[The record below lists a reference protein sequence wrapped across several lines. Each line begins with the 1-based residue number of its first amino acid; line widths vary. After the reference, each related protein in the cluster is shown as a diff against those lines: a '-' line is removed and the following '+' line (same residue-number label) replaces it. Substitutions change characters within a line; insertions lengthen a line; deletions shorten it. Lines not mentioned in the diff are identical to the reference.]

1 MLADNYDVIVVGA
14 GPAGSIAARTAAQNG
29 ARTLLLERDA
39 VIGTPVRCGEAIAA
53 RNLKRFV
60 TIDPRWVAAE
70 VAGAVL
76 YAPNGSGVPIVS
88 PDTTG
93 IILERCI
100 FDRYLAETAAEAGV
114 TVISR
119 SDVTGLVIEE
129 SMVKGVIY
137 QRLGKRQQADCKV
150 VIAADGVDSRV
161 GRWAGIYT
169 NIRAADLESA
179 YQFYLAGL
187 DYDDRYCH
195 FYFGQ
200 DVALGGYVWVFP
212 KSPTVASVGI
222 GVCVR
227 DNEAGTA
234 YRKLKSFID
243 DHYPNA
249 AIVGEMAGGVPVS
262 KPIKVPYANGI
273 MLAGDAARHC
283 NPLTGGGI
291 ATGMFAGYQ
300 AGLTAAEAAKSGE
313 TSAKALSIYVDRLQ
327 EDVGKPNNR
336 AYRLKD
342 GVANLTDDM
351 LNRTADELL
360 ALPPEDRTLKRAFLI
375 GLMNQPSLLL
385 DIIRAFV

>member
-1 MLADNYDVIVVGA
+1 MLEGKYDVVVVGA

-29 ARTLLLERDA
+29 AKTALLERDP

-60 TIDPRWVAAE
+60 DIDLRWVAAE
-70 VAGAVL
+70 VDGAVL

-93 IILERCI
+93 IILERCL
-100 FDRYLAETAAEAGV
+100 FDRYLAETAAIAGA
-114 TVISR
+114 TVQSR
-119 SDVTGLVIEE
+119 CDVTGLVFDNGE
-129 SMVKGVIY
+129 VRGVYY
-137 QRLGKRQQADCKV
+137 QRFGRQYRIDCRV
-150 VIAADGVDSRV
+150 VIAADGIDSRV
-161 GRWAGIYT
+161 ARWAGMHT
-169 NIRAADLESA
+169 NLRAADLESA
-179 YQFYLAGL
+179 YQFYVAGIK
-187 DYDDRYCH
+187 YDHRYCH

-200 DVALGGYVWVFP
+200 DVALGGYIWVFP

-222 GVCVR
+222 GVCVK
-227 DNEAGTA
+227 DNPAGMA
-234 YRKLKSFID
+234 YRKLKDFLNNQF
-243 DHYPNA
+243 PGA

-262 KPIKVPYANGI
+262 KPLKTPFGNGI
-273 MLAGDAARHC
+273 LLAGDAARHC

-291 ATGMFAGYQ
+291 ATAMMAGYQ
-300 AGLTAAEAAKSGE
+300 AGLTAAEAVHSGDVTAK
-313 TSAKALSIYVDRLQ
+313 TLSIYVQRIQD
-327 EDVGKPNNR
+327 DVIKPNLR

-342 GVANLTDDM
+342 GVACLSDDM

-375 GLMNQPSLLL
+375 GLMNQPSLVL

>member
-1 MLADNYDVIVVGA
+1 MLDDRYDVVVVGA
-14 GPAGSIAARTAAQNG
+14 GPAGSIAARTAAKQG
-29 ARTLLLERDA
+29 AKTLLLERDA
-39 VIGTPVRCGEAIAA
+39 VIGSPVRCGEAIAA

-60 TIDPRWVAAE
+60 EIQQSWVAAE
-70 VAGAVL
+70 VDGAVL
-76 YAPNGSGVPIVS
+76 YAPNGTGVPIVS

-93 IILERCI
+93 IILERNI
-100 FDRYLAETAAEAGV
+100 FDRYLAETAAIGGARV
-114 TVISR
+114 QSR
-119 SDVTGLVIEE
+119 CDVTGLVTED
-129 SMVKGVIY
+129 SYVTGVIY
-137 QRLGKRQQADCKV
+137 ERFGKRQKISCKV

-161 GRWAGIYT
+161 ARWAGLYT

-187 DYDDRYCH
+187 DYDSRYCH

-212 KSPTVASVGI
+212 KSPTMASVGI
-222 GVCVR
+222 GVCVK

-234 YRKLKSFID
+234 YRKLQEFID
-243 DHYPNA
+243 IHYPRA

-262 KPIKVPYANGI
+262 KPIKVPYGNGI
-273 MLAGDAARHC
+273 LLAGDAARHC

-291 ATGMFAGYQ
+291 ATAMMAGHQ
-300 AGLTAAEAAKSGE
+300 AGITAAEAVFTGNA
-313 TSAKALSIYVDRLQ
+313 SAKALSKYVSRIQD
-327 EDVGKPNNR
+327 DVGTPNQR

-351 LNRTADELL
+351 LNRTANELM
-360 ALPPEDRTLKRAFLI
+360 ALSPEDRTLKRAFLI

>member
-1 MLADNYDVIVVGA
+1 MLADNYDVVVVGA
-14 GPAGSIAARTAAQNG
+14 GPAGSLAARTAAQNG

-53 RNLKRFV
+53 RNLTRFV
-60 TIDPRWVAAE
+60 EIDSRWVAA
-70 VAGAVL
+70 VVDGAVL
-76 YAPNGSGVPIVS
+76 YAPNGKGVPIVS

-100 FDRYLAETAAEAGV
+100 FDRYLAETAASAGA
-114 TVISR
+114 TIQSR
-119 SDVTGLVIEE
+119 CDVTGLVMEE
-129 SMVKGVIY
+129 KQVTGVFY
-137 QRLGKRQQADCKV
+137 ERFGKRHRVGCKV
-150 VIAADGVDSRV
+150 VIAADGIDSRV
-161 GRWAGIYT
+161 GRWAGIHT

-179 YQFYLAGL
+179 YQFYLAGIE
-187 DYDDRYCH
+187 YDHRYCH

-212 KSPTVASVGI
+212 KSPTVAAVGI
-222 GVCVR
+222 GVCVQ
-227 DNEAGTA
+227 DNVAGTA
-234 YRKLKSFID
+234 YKRLKSFID
-243 DHYPNA
+243 DHFPKA

-262 KPIKVPYANGI
+262 RPIKVPYGNGI
-273 MLAGDAARHC
+273 LLAGDSARHC

-291 ATGMFAGYQ
+291 ATAMMAGYQ
-300 AGLTAAEAAKSGE
+300 AGLTAAEVTKMGDA
-313 TSAKALSIYVDRLQ
+313 SAKALSVYVDRIQ
-327 EDVGKPNNR
+327 DDVVRPNTR

-342 GVANLTDDM
+342 GVANLSDDM

-360 ALPPEDRTLKRAFLI
+360 ALAPEDRTLKRAFLI

>member
-1 MLADNYDVIVVGA
+1 MADSYDVVVVGA
-14 GPAGSIAARTAAQNG
+14 GPAGSLAARTAAQNG

-39 VIGTPVRCGEAIAA
+39 VVGTPVRCGEAIAA

-60 TIDPRWVAAE
+60 EIEARWVAAE
-70 VAGAVL
+70 VEGAML

-93 IILERCI
+93 IILERAI
-100 FDRYLAETAAEAGV
+100 FDRHLAETAAMAGA
-114 TVISR
+114 TLQSR
-119 SDVTGLVIEE
+119 CDATGLVVDE
-129 SMVKGVIY
+129 SGVKGVIY
-137 QRLGKRQQADCKV
+137 ERFGKRRQVDCKV
-150 VIAADGVDSRV
+150 VVGADGVDSRV
-161 GRWAGIYT
+161 GRWAGIHT

-200 DVALGGYVWVFP
+200 EVALGGYVWVFP
-212 KSPTVASVGI
+212 KSPTVAAVGI
-222 GVCVR
+222 GVSVR

-234 YRKLKSFID
+234 YKKLKGFID
-243 DHYPNA
+243 DHFPNA
-249 AIVGEMAGGVPVS
+249 ALVGEMAGGVPVS
-262 KPIKVPYANGI
+262 KPIKVPYGNGI
-273 MLAGDAARHC
+273 LLAGDAARHC

-291 ATGMFAGYQ
+291 ATAMMAGFQ
-300 AGLTAAEAAKSGE
+300 AGLTAAEAARSGD
-313 TSAKALSIYVDRLQ
+313 TSAKALSIYVERIQD
-327 EDVGKPNNR
+327 DVIRPNLR

-342 GVANLTDDM
+342 GVTKLSDDM

-375 GLMNQPSLLL
+375 GLLNQPSLVL